1 LQALGV
7 RHHPLPG
14 IGDLFEV
21 DLEGGGALSVV
32 QHRSGGRALM
42 VRDGA
47 ACDAAVEVTQPE
59 ALALA
64 ALLTGTQ
71 IELTTS
77 SHAS

>member
-1 LQALGV
+1 
-7 RHHPLPG
+7 
-14 IGDLFEV
+14 
-21 DLEGGGALSVV
+21 
-32 QHRSGGRALM
+32 M